1 MRPEAPRDGGTDRW
15 LGASLDLGDIAEL
28 VLDMTVPKFADGGAV
43 FVLERLVTGEPD
55 NRAAGQVVARRLGN
69 RFANENGYL
78 VESGLPTGEVFAF
91 AADSPYGRCLF
102 GGDPETF
109 GLPDRTTLERLRTG
123 GRTIVSRY
131 RTHLAVPMTAG
142 GRAIGLLVLLR
153 SAAAAEFGADE
164 IAAVTRL
171 AGHAAVSIANAS
183 EFSRHRLQSR
193 ELRRGLMPAAPALP
207 AMVEVAWR
215 STPAPGQLVGGDFC
229 DIVTLPDERAGLIVG
244 DVMGHG
250 PAAAV
255 AMAQLRAAAHTL
267 ADLDLAPGEM
277 IGRLDR
283 TAASLTGGVY
293 ASCVYAVV
301 DPAESSCTI
310 ALAGHL
316 PPVLAL
322 PDGRTYVPPLP
333 AGMPVG
339 LGRAASGQARIK
351 LPPGAILALYT
362 DGLVDSRTRSYERGV
377 LALRTA
383 LAGAQGALTGVCDS
397 LIGSLRHHE
406 DDVTVVLAR
415 IPAGLLAGGG
425 SA

>member
-1 MRPEAPRDGGTDRW
+1 MTADATGGVGEPDLW

-55 NRAAGQVVARRLGN
+55 DVAGGQVVTRRLCN
-69 RFANENGYL
+69 RFLHESGDL
-78 VESGLPTGEVFAF
+78 VETGLPSGEVFAF
-91 AADSPYGRCLF
+91 PADSPYGRCLF
-102 GGDPETF
+102 GGGPVVFDR
-109 GLPDRTTLERLRTG
+109 PDNATLERLRSG
-123 GRTIVSRY
+123 GRMILSHYPSR
-131 RTHLAVPMTAG
+131 LAVPMTAG
-142 GRAIGLLVLLR
+142 GRATGLLVLSR
-153 SAAAAEFGADE
+153 SAGAVAFGEAD
-164 IAAVTRL
+164 IAAVARL
-171 AGHAAVSIANAS
+171 ADRAGASIANAS

-207 AMVEVAWR
+207 AVVEVAWR
-215 STPAPGQLVGGDFC
+215 STPAPGQLVGGDWY
-229 DIVTLPDERAGLIVG
+229 DVVTLPDERAGLIVG

-250 PAAAV
+250 PAAAL
-255 AMAQLRAAAHTL
+255 AMAQLRTAAHTL
-267 ADLDLAPGEM
+267 ADLDLAPGAM
-277 IGRLDR
+277 LGRLDR
-283 TAASLTGGVY
+283 AAATLTGDVY

-301 DPAESSCTI
+301 DPAEGACTI

-339 LGRAASGQARIK
+339 LSPGGFGEARIK

-377 LALRTA
+377 LALRSV
-383 LAGAQGALTGVCDS
+383 LAGAQGSLTAICDS
-397 LIGSLRHHE
+397 LIGSLRRNE

-415 IPAGLLAGGG
+415 IPAPVPR
-425 SA
+425 

>member
-1 MRPEAPRDGGTDRW
+1 MRAEAPRGGEPDLW

-55 NRAAGQVVARRLGN
+55 NGAAGQVVARRLGN
-69 RFANENGYL
+69 RFSNENGYQ
-78 VESGLPTGEVFAF
+78 VEAGLPTGEVFAF
-91 AADSPYGRCLF
+91 AADSPYGRSLF
-102 GGDPETF
+102 GGSPEAF
-109 GLPDRTTLERLRTG
+109 GLPDHTTLERLRAG
-123 GRTIVSRY
+123 GRTILTRY
-131 RTHLAVPMTAG
+131 PLRLAVPMTAG
-142 GRAIGLLVLLR
+142 GRPTGLLVLLR
-153 SAAAAEFGADE
+153 SGEGAAFGEDE

-171 AGHAAVSIANAS
+171 ADRAAASIASAS
-183 EFSRHRLQSR
+183 EVSRHRLQSR
-193 ELRRGLMPAAPALP
+193 ELRRGLMPAAPALS
-207 AMVEVAWR
+207 AAVEVAWR
-215 STPAPGQLVGGDFC
+215 STPAPGQLVGGDWY

-250 PAAAV
+250 PAAAL
-255 AMAQLRAAAHTL
+255 AMAQLRTAAHTL

-283 TAASLTGGVY
+283 TAATLTGGVY

-322 PDGRTYVPPLP
+322 PDGRTYVPPIP

-339 LGRAASGQARIK
+339 LGAAGSGQARIK
-351 LPPGAILALYT
+351 LPAGAVLALYT

-383 LAGAQGALTGVCDS
+383 LAGAQGALAGVCDS
-397 LIGSLRHHE
+397 LVGSLRHQE

-415 IPAGLLAGGG
+415 IPAGGG